1 MIEPLRIKKT
11 LIIIVAVLA
20 IGLFVAPSAAAW
32 ARGYLTDDAGLK
44 PGMVVALNS
53 SGISDDAKVKR
64 ASRDD
69 TASIIGIATNPAN
82 YSVTLASEQEE
93 VYVETSG
100 EVTAFVTDIYGEI
113 KKGDKLTIS
122 PLNGILAKAP
132 ANSALILGVAIQNM
146 SSNTSEE
153 QTIDTDEGTRTVK
166 VASIVINFDR
176 DLGSGKGSDS
186 TLARVGRSIV
196 GRDISDIRVAAALL
210 VFLVVLIAEASILYG
225 AISSAITS
233 LGRNPLARKIIK
245 HELLRV
251 VIVAAAV
258 LLFGLGSIYLILW
271 I

>member
-1 MIEPLRIKKT
+1 MIQPLRIRKT
-11 LIIIVAVLA
+11 LTIIAALLAVS
-20 IGLFVAPSAAAW
+20 LFVAPSVTAW
-32 ARGYLTDDAGLK
+32 ARGYLTDDDGLK
-44 PGMVVALNS
+44 PGMVVAL
-53 SGISDDAKVKR
+53 SGNGASDDAKVKR

-69 TASIIGIATNPAN
+69 ASSILGIATNPAN

-93 VYVETSG
+93 VYIETSG
-100 EVTAFVTDIYGEI
+100 EVTAFVSDIYGEI
-113 KKGDKLTIS
+113 KKGDKLTLS

-132 ANSALILGVAIQNM
+132 ADSALILGIAIQNM
-146 SSNTSEE
+146 SSKTTEE
-153 QTIDTDEGTRTVK
+153 QTIDTDGGAKTVK
-166 VASIVINFDR
+166 VASILINFDR
-176 DLGSGKGSDS
+176 ELGSGKGSDS

-196 GRDISDIRVAAALL
+196 GRDISDIRVVAALL

-245 HELLRV
+245 HELLRI
-251 VIVAAAV
+251 VIIAAAV